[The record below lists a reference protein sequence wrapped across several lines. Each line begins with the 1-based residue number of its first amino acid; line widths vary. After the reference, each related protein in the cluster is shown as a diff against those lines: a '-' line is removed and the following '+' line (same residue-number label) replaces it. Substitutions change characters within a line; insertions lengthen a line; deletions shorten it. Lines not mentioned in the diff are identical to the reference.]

1 MDGERKAPGSIRIG
15 YFSQDQMDEL
25 SLGETVYDHVQ
36 RAMPKGTL
44 PAKVRAKAAQLG
56 FSVEKVE
63 TKVEKLSGGE
73 KVRLLMGLMAMT
85 EPHILILDEPTS
97 HLDIDS
103 REALIYALNDYRGA
117 VLLITH
123 DVYLAEGTADQ
134 LWLVKDGKAREYDGD
149 LNDYKKLVMAADR
162 DQSKT
167 SKAPAPKEEVVVEQP
182 VEKVDK
188 AAQRQKAADARKAAA
203 PLKKKAD
210 AAEKRL
216 EKANARVAA
225 IDEELVQPNLSSER
239 MQALMKERAEQTDL
253 AEVAE
258 TEWLEASEAYEE
270 ATSGLS

>member
-1 MDGERKAPGSIRIG
+1 M
-15 YFSQDQMDEL
+15 
-25 SLGETVYDHVQ
+25 
-36 RAMPKGTL
+36 
-44 PAKVRAKAAQLG
+44 RAKAAQLG

-167 SKAPAPKEEVVVEQP
+167 SKAPAPKEEVIVEQP

-239 MQALMKERAEQTDL
+239 MQALMKERAEQNDL